1 MASSQKDP
9 QKPYMELF
17 RSAAIWMTHNHCLH
31 LHNNFTSLLQVRK
44 QGTFLTSATTATG
57 VWVLVSLSQ
66 YQKKPFYLCAE
77 QVLVLVRLIAG
88 EMFVKMEVGRK
99 SEGLGQVFFSFSTSN
114 GLWYSANYGLGSAY
128 SKGTM
133 ATNLHWK
140 TAPLTVLNHSHPK
153 QGWEGWHCIS

>member
-66 YQKKPFYLCAE
+66 YHKKPFYLCAE

-99 SEGLGQVFFSFSTSN
+99 SEGLGQVFFF
-114 GLWYSANYGLGSAY
+114 LQY
-128 SKGTM
+128 
-133 ATNLHWK
+133 
-140 TAPLTVLNHSHPK
+140 
-153 QGWEGWHCIS
+153 Q